1 MSIVCNGSLLAVERG
16 CLLCILA
23 FNIQARAVIMC
34 IMCWQ
39 ACYSQA
45 AEERSAGRVPAE
57 TKECRRCHETKGK
70 ADFYHSKMTAD
81 GLQSYC
87 KVCSSCSPYGALP
100 SLLQSSDVPEAAWAC
115 LACAFTRVCLSMKVT
130 QVMLYARLCMT
141 GIYLHFSNA
150 TLWHQHS
157 GAPGQQRAPSRS
169 HRLRTVSKVSACT
182 WRTGCLSTR
191 T

>member
-1 MSIVCNGSLLAVERG
+1 MTCCEISMVVVGKAH
-16 CLLCILA
+16 
-23 FNIQARAVIMC
+23 ARVPE
-34 IMCWQ
+34 Q

-87 KVCSSCSPYGALP
+87 KVWLLCATNLPYHSGP
-100 SLLQSSDVPEAAWAC
+100 HPLL
-115 LACAFTRVCLSMKVT
+115 LAMVVT
-130 QVMLYARLCMT
+130 KHVLA
-141 GIYLHFSNA
+141 FSNA
-150 TLWHQHS
+150 TPWRQPS
-157 GAPGQQRAPSRS
+157 GAPGQQKAPS
-169 HRLRTVSKVSACT
+169 LRQQARMASRMSACI
-182 WRTGCLSTR
+182 WRMGCLCTR